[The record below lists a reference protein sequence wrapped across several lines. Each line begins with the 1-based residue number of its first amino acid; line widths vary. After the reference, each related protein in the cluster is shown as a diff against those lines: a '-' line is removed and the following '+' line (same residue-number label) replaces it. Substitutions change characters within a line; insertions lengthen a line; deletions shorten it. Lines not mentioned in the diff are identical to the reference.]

1 MVIRRD
7 ADGVKL
13 VDKSSNGT
21 FVSKKKLGKGKSRL
35 LLQNCT
41 IGFTDPGRPEYIY
54 MSTSK
59 DYQMDYPKEIRR
71 NYLMSKELGSGVRR
85 VTSSGTNH
93 KPKHSLASKIWY
105 CLVHFRLVELF
116 TLVSRFPED
125 LPPRNLHNVLP
136 SKRLTKRTF
145 P

>member
-41 IGFTDPGRPEYIY
+41 IGLTDPGRPEYIY

-71 NYLMSKELGSGVRR
+71 KYLMSKELGSGVRR

-93 KPKHSLASKIWY
+93 KPKHSLASKIW
-105 CLVHFRLVELF
+105 
-116 TLVSRFPED
+116 
-125 LPPRNLHNVLP
+125 
-136 SKRLTKRTF
+136 
-145 P
+145 